1 MSNELNIKI
10 PGVSGA
16 TVSAVLVTAGAV
28 VGTSISLSAVS
39 GETDLYTGN
48 MPSVGAAV
56 YTINYTVVTGGVT
69 WYWADAIAWDGTKE
83 VTAIVLQTDIGSGGG
98 GGGGGTGSVPVTIT
112 VTDGTNPIQAANVN
126 LLVNASHYFVL
137 TNSSGVAVLTPN
149 EGGSSGTPVVYTV
162 QITASGYQFTPT
174 TLTVAGAT
182 SHTYAMSQISITPS
196 TLPLVTGYLV
206 AYDSAGNALA
216 GVSHTV
222 RYVAPPVGDTGSS
235 FPKLPTWDVSTGSNG
250 VAQWVGLIAG
260 AQYTVRRGTG
270 PEVPF
275 TASTSGTFKLPD
287 CSG

>member
-1 MSNELNIKI
+1 MANELNVDF
-10 PGVSGA
+10 GVTGISP
-16 TVSAVLVTAGAV
+16 TAQLIL
-28 VGTSISLSAVS
+28 GTTLQGTAISLSQNNS
-39 GETDLYTGN
+39 TTLY
-48 MPSVGAAV
+48 
-56 YTINYTVVTGGVT
+56 
-69 WYWADAIAWDGTKE
+69 
-83 VTAIVLQTDIGSGGG
+83 
-98 GGGGGTGSVPVTIT
+98 TGSVPNGTPAGSYSVKFVAGSLNASGTLQWDGSKEVTSLTLESLLGVGLGSVSVTIT
-112 VTDGTNPIQAANVN
+112 VTDGTNPIQNAVVN
-126 LLVNASHYFVL
+126 LLVNASHYFAT
-137 TNSSGVAVLTPN
+137 TNSSGVAVLTPT
-149 EGGSSGTPVVYTV
+149 EGNATYTV
-162 QITASGYQFTPT
+162 QLTANGYQFTPT
-174 TLTVAGAT
+174 TLVVSGAT

-275 TASTSGTFKLPD
+275 TASLTGTFKLPD